1 MAADHR
7 TSLFATN
14 SQNVL
19 RTYRSIAGAV
29 ILATVSFVVC
39 EQTAIAAVQTDAQQ
53 TCSTDLNKPL
63 QKLVSAAGK
72 NACSCLKDIAKGNTS
87 AEGCFGNDPKEK
99 FAGAAARA
107 TQAFQV
113 ACVGIDPDTD
123 TDRRPDFAAGAVGPM
138 IATARD
144 GSIEIIQTLFGD
156 DLGAAL
162 PVGNPDKG
170 TNKCQQGVAKA
181 AKK

>member
-72 NACSCLKDIAKGNTS
+72 NACSCLKAIAKGNTS
-87 AEGCFGNDPKEK
+87 AEGCFGNDP
-99 FAGAAARA
+99 
-107 TQAFQV
+107 
-113 ACVGIDPDTD
+113 
-123 TDRRPDFAAGAVGPM
+123 
-138 IATARD
+138 
-144 GSIEIIQTLFGD
+144 
-156 DLGAAL
+156 
-162 PVGNPDKG
+162 
-170 TNKCQQGVAKA
+170 
-181 AKK
+181 